1 MKKLNFLICSS
12 IVFLFLS
19 PLSSSNQYGIDH
31 LEPPFWWTGMS
42 NGKLQLLVH
51 GSDISEL
58 KPSISYPGISI
69 NAIHQVSN
77 PNYLLVD
84 LMIDNDTK
92 AGNFTIGFT
101 KNEQVILNHT
111 YSLLERSPNSAMRQG
126 FTPADVVYLITADR
140 FANGDPDNDSSP
152 NLKEPVNRKNKDGRH
167 GGDIQGIIDHLDYI
181 AEMGFT
187 QIWLNPMLENNHPKY
202 SYHGY
207 STTDYYNIDAR
218 FGGNS
223 LYVLLSEE
231 ARKKGIGIIKD
242 VVLNHCGSEHWWIH
256 DIPSKDWINNQ
267 GEYTQTTH
275 NRVSLHDIHTTNSEM
290 SNFVDG
296 WFVQTMPDLNHKN
309 LFMTNYLIQNS
320 IWWIEYANLSG
331 LRIDTYSYHDKTFL
345 TEFGKRIINEYP
357 NFTFVGEEWS
367 LNPSIVSYWQK
378 DSPRH
383 DNYISYTPS
392 MMDFPLNSV
401 LAKSLLEKEAWNTG
415 LINIYEV
422 ISNDFLY
429 GDPYNLVVF
438 AGNHDMERIYNQLN
452 ENFSLYK
459 MAMTYIYT
467 TRGIPQ
473 IYYGTE
479 ILLKG
484 PPDHGSLRTDFP
496 GGWDKD
502 KINGFN
508 GFGLTNEQM
517 EAQRFTKQL
526 LNWRKN
532 NLAITKGTLT
542 HYYPQHGVYVYFRK
556 HNKELV
562 MVLINN
568 NTSDTYVSSN
578 RFYEILGD
586 KTQGISVLKKQV
598 YDLAKD
604 IHVPGKAAL
613 ILDLQ

>member
-111 YSLLERSPNSAMRQG
+111 YSLLERTPNSAMRQG

-152 NLKEPVNRKNKDGRH
+152 NLKEQVNRKNKDGRH

-556 HNKELV
+556 YNKELV

-568 NTSDTYVSSN
+568 NTTDTYVSSN
-578 RFYEILGD
+578 RFYEILGN

>member
-92 AGNFTIGFT
+92 AGDFTIGFT

-152 NLKEPVNRKNKDGRH
+152 NLKEQVNRKNKDGRH

-256 DIPSKDWINNQ
+256 DMPSKDWINNQ

-275 NRVSLHDIHTTNSEM
+275 NRVSLHDIHATNSEM

-309 LFMTNYLIQNS
+309 LFMANYLIQNS

-517 EAQRFTKQL
+517 EAHRFTKQL

-556 HNKELV
+556 YNKELV

-568 NTSDTYVSSN
+568 NTTDAYVSSN
-578 RFYEILGD
+578 RFYEILGN